1 VETGSAGLDQ
11 GSEDL
16 LIQIVKTAGEK
27 TAVIALGNPYIISSV
42 PEVQTYLCTFSNT
55 PTSAMSA
62 VRAVFGEISIHGH
75 MPVTI
80 PGITQYGA
88 GLERTPVAPSALA
101 KVAQ

>member
-1 VETGSAGLDQ
+1 
-11 GSEDL
+11 
-16 LIQIVKTAGEK
+16 
-27 TAVIALGNPYIISSV
+27 
-42 PEVQTYLCTFSNT
+42 
-55 PTSAMSA
+55 
-62 VRAVFGEISIHGH
+62 VFGEISIHGH